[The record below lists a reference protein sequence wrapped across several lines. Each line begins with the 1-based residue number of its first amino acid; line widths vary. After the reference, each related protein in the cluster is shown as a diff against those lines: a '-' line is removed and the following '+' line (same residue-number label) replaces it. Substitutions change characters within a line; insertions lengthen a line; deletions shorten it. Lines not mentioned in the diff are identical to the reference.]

1 MRYSRSK
8 NALDNRTT
16 TYEAHP
22 ADPIVPDRFADADIT
37 GEESDRREAESPRT
51 AKNSTK
57 RAIREIIETVLL
69 ALVIFVGVRALV
81 LNFKVDGKSMMP
93 SLINDE
99 MLLVNRNLYFHFD
112 LNDVRNLLPGDDTEE
127 EDIVYPF
134 HPPERGDIVVFNPPL
149 DVPSTEP
156 YIKRVI
162 GLAGEKVEIQNG
174 RVSVDGVELD
184 EPYAQGITECRR
196 PSECATVTVPEGEIF
211 VLGDNREDSS
221 DSRVFG
227 PVEVDDVIG
236 KAWITYWP
244 LDEFDIVPHYDYP
257 ELSA

>member
-1 MRYSRSK
+1 M
-8 NALDNRTT
+8 DNRTT
-16 TYEAHP
+16 TDEP
-22 ADPIVPDRFADADIT
+22 QRADPLVPERFADADIT
-37 GEESDRREAESPRT
+37 AEDLARDEAENPRT
-51 AKNSTK
+51 VKNSTK
-57 RAIREIIETVLL
+57 RAVREIIETVLL

-112 LNDVRNLLPGDDTEE
+112 LNDVKNLLPGEDTAEE
-127 EDIVYPF
+127 EIVYPF

-149 DVPSTEP
+149 DVASTEP

-162 GLAGEKVEIQNG
+162 GLAGETVEIRNG
-174 RVSVDGVELD
+174 RVSVDGVQLD
-184 EPYAQGITECRR
+184 EPYAQGTTECRR
-196 PSECATVTVPEGEIF
+196 PSECASLTVPEGEIF

-227 PVEVDDVIG
+227 PVEIDAVIG